1 MCVCVWFFFTCMEF
15 DIDLTSLP
23 AHLVYFRENRTSL
36 RADLAS
42 PSLGGAPLSGIVLFD
57 TSLVKLPCHLTY
69 G

>member
-1 MCVCVWFFFTCMEF
+1 MCVCVFTCMEF

-42 PSLGGAPLSGIVLFD
+42 PSLGGAPLSGIVLTFD